1 MNPKP
6 EGEDSTET
14 GGHGPSSSSDQTW
27 GFNRVRMPAQSE
39 DQIEE
44 EDTSGKHLR

>member
-1 MNPKP
+1 MHAKP

-14 GGHGPSSSSDQTW
+14 GGQGPSSSSAQTW

-39 DQIEE
+39 DQIEL
-44 EDTSGKHLR
+44 EDTSGNQLR